1 MAVEQSTQN
10 KMKRVILLFLKIIAI
25 EECVFFIVAN
35 YFFEIKPLSISPLFL
50 LSLFI
55 LFSLNW
61 YDKKY
66 KKKDYFKVRSILILG
81 SLTCLVVFLRTSIFW
96 AMNTFPLKDANMVL
110 LTLQEPF
117 DDFAYLM
124 LKQYFETTIPQTL
137 LISIVLVFFLYVLL
151 GSFKKRL
158 VLIGSYF
165 IATIAFVFIDI
176 PVFDYVHILNDEPE
190 KNASYSEFFVEN
202 YVNPDSVTIL
212 PPEKKRNLIFIYLES
227 LETTFADK
235 EHGGNQ
241 EANLIPEITRLAQE
255 NISFGKNKNHI
266 GGGLDANGS
275 NSTFTSLHTR
285 TLGIPH
291 LVNYQ
296 KTPVL
301 RHYKSLYKIL
311 NDNGYKQIFFQG
323 NPGLYNQFRNFVKDQ
338 TIEEIYGPDDLIQRL
353 NLDVNVLIRNQ
364 GYKTVQDKDAFKFA
378 TQILDTISEPFS
390 LTFFTIDT
398 HAPHGLYDPD
408 CIKCSDEKNEDERL
422 KATALCVSREL
433 DKFLNSLKEKEFY
446 ENTTIV
452 ILGDHLFMGT
462 RLVKDFPNRKWVN
475 VFINSPKNPINEDN
489 RRFSDVDIFPTILS
503 SMNFDIEGN
512 KLGFGTDL
520 FSDKKTLVEM
530 LGLDSLN
537 RAFNTISQHL
547 VYESYLLKKN

>member
-1 MAVEQSTQN
+1 M
-10 KMKRVILLFLKIIAI
+10 
-25 EECVFFIVAN
+25 
-35 YFFEIKPLSISPLFL
+35 
-50 LSLFI
+50 
-55 LFSLNW
+55 
-61 YDKKY
+61 
-66 KKKDYFKVRSILILG
+66 
-81 SLTCLVVFLRTSIFW
+81 
-96 AMNTFPLKDANMVL
+96 
-110 LTLQEPF
+110 
-117 DDFAYLM
+117 
-124 LKQYFETTIPQTL
+124 
-137 LISIVLVFFLYVLL
+137 
-151 GSFKKRL
+151 
-158 VLIGSYF
+158 
-165 IATIAFVFIDI
+165 
-176 PVFDYVHILNDEPE
+176 
-190 KNASYSEFFVEN
+190 
-202 YVNPDSVTIL
+202 
-212 PPEKKRNLIFIYLES
+212 IFIYLES

-241 EANLIPEITRLAQE
+241 EANLIPEITRLVQE

-537 RAFNTISQHL
+537 RAFNAIPQHL

>member
-1 MAVEQSTQN
+1 MLQHEIT
-10 KMKRVILLFLKIIAI
+10 
-25 EECVFFIVAN
+25 EEFIR
-35 YFFEIKPLSISPLFL
+35 Y
-50 LSLFI
+50 
-55 LFSLNW
+55 
-61 YDKKY
+61 
-66 KKKDYFKVRSILILG
+66 ILI
-81 SLTCLVVFLRTSIFW
+81 F
-96 AMNTFPLKDANMVL
+96 
-110 LTLQEPF
+110 
-117 DDFAYLM
+117 
-124 LKQYFETTIPQTL
+124 
-137 LISIVLVFFLYVLL
+137 
-151 GSFKKRL
+151 
-158 VLIGSYF
+158 
-165 IATIAFVFIDI
+165 
-176 PVFDYVHILNDEPE
+176 
-190 KNASYSEFFVEN
+190 
-202 YVNPDSVTIL
+202 
-212 PPEKKRNLIFIYLES
+212 
-227 LETTFADK
+227 
-235 EHGGNQ
+235 
-241 EANLIPEITRLAQE
+241 
-255 NISFGKNKNHI
+255 
-266 GGGLDANGS
+266 
-275 NSTFTSLHTR
+275 
-285 TLGIPH
+285 
-291 LVNYQ
+291 
-296 KTPVL
+296 
-301 RHYKSLYKIL
+301 
-311 NDNGYKQIFFQG
+311 
-323 NPGLYNQFRNFVKDQ
+323 
-338 TIEEIYGPDDLIQRL
+338 
-353 NLDVNVLIRNQ
+353 IRNQ
-364 GYKTVQDKDAFKFA
+364 GYKTVQNKDAFKFA

-408 CIKCSDEKNEDERL
+408 CVKCSDDKNEDERL